1 MHVNSCGGISWNIPH
16 THKLI
21 LLCWCCLHFWRL
33 TAPVPF
39 LYHYIEK
46 ICNGNLEN
54 ISVYIPQ
61 KKREN
66 HTGLKSQKRSLV
78 SNFHCPLR
86 TCPCLPRYAS
96 SVNLIAWQWRLCWT
110 VCAVL
115 QEAVSTG
122 DPELVQLVLQ
132 YRDFRRATER
142 LAGIPEL
149 LNKLRQVIHMYT
161 YTLTED
167 AFDVHSLSKSLFHKL
182 IRNSIG
188 LICHPLQKTF

>member
-1 MHVNSCGGISWNIPH
+1 MLMLFSFLEIDSPSPLSLSLYWKELQWESGEY
-16 THKLI
+16 
-21 LLCWCCLHFWRL
+21 LC
-33 TAPVPF
+33 V
-39 LYHYIEK
+39 YSSEKKEK
-46 ICNGNLEN
+46 ITQ
-54 ISVYIPQ
+54 VW
-61 KKREN
+61 N
-66 HTGLKSQKRSLV
+66 HKKRSLV